1 MPCLQARIFNETP
14 INPRRCLHILT
25 KIIYLLNQVKR
36 HVTSVGAEYKDYPD
50 SSLILV
56 LVLLFI

>member
-36 HVTSVGAEYKDYPD
+36 HVTSVVAEYNDYAD
-50 SSLILV
+50 CSLILF